1 MGIKGSVKRGQD
13 GHFIHANC
21 DTDIIVAEEP
31 PLGSTAKPEEL
42 YQVIERFCNG
52 RRCVLDQETCRSG
65 YLLISVGMKPGKT
78 FALASCIIHAGGW
91 SCLERSTI
99 YVQAGSRSADPS
111 TLHTS
116 ARLSTLP
123 TSRTLMVPPI
133 LRTACLAAR
142 CHSGRPI
149 FCPRMMRLRTCGQR
163 VLRMDANK
171 ACNFQV

>member
-78 FALASCIIHAGGW
+78 FALALMHHPCRRLELFGEEHNIRPGW
-91 SCLERSTI
+91 VTVGRS
-99 YVQAGSRSADPS
+99 
-111 TLHTS
+111 LHTS
-116 ARLSTLP
+116 NFSPTVYSSNFKNPDGSPYIENRLSSGKVPFGAPNLLP
-123 TSRTLMVPPI
+123 QDDAIEDLRPKSPP
-133 LRTACLAAR
+133 
-142 CHSGRPI
+142 HGR
-149 FCPRMMRLRTCGQR
+149 
-163 VLRMDANK
+163 K
-171 ACNFQV
+171 